1 MKYTKVFRALT
12 LAIIISLLLVAIPA
26 TPALA
31 AKEIAL
37 EPDEGEI
44 GESFYVKGGGFPVS
58 TCPTS
63 CRQIIVDLYFSS
75 DEADTGDEID
85 AEVTIY
91 ERLKSNVDVG
101 ADGQFKKKVEVPSKL
116 THGSEDED
124 VHRGT
129 YYVYLTYGGLHDIL
143 AFAKFTV
150 INAEIDLDTRAGP
163 VGTKVEIAGI
173 DFADSEE
180 IAIKYDGEDV
190 TDEIVSGY
198 DDETDRYGEFTSAIL
213 IPESTAGEHTIT
225 VSDETG
231 SQSSAIFTVKPEIA
245 ISPMQGVAGNIVEVT
260 GTGFGEEA
268 AVTITFDGED
278 VATSVTS
285 QWGSF
290 TTGFEVPEVV
300 EGSYNIEVEDE
311 EGNTVEAEFT
321 AYIATEVSINPVI
334 TRASPGHV
342 GMNVTVSGIGF
353 EANHE
358 ITVTYA
364 TEPIVV
370 ATAISDAEG
379 AFSATFE
386 VPQSK
391 AGEHIVTAGDGTN
404 TLAAT
409 LFMESEAPPI
419 PELLLPEEASRAEA
433 EIYFGWEDVTDPSG
447 VTYTLQIATDEDF
460 TPNSIVLK
468 KEGLTDSGY
477 TINGEEK
484 LEPTKEEAP
493 YYWRV
498 KAIDSASNES
508 GWSTPGSFYIGVGFT
523 WPSWI
528 IHLWWGLGAVAAVFF
543 GLWLGRRAAYRY

>member
-63 CRQIIVDLYFSS
+63 CRQIIVDIYFSS

-85 AEVTIY
+85 GEVTIY
-91 ERLKSNVDVG
+91 ERLKSNADVG
-101 ADGQFKKKVEVPSKL
+101 TDGQFKKKVEVPTKL

-129 YYVYLTYGGLHDIL
+129 YYVYLTYAGLHDIL

-180 IAIKYDGEDV
+180 ITIKYDGEDV

-213 IPESTAGEHTIT
+213 IPKSTAGEHTIT
-225 VSDETG
+225 VNDETG
-231 SQSSAIFTVKPEIA
+231 SQASATFTVKPEIA
-245 ISPMQGVAGNIVEVT
+245 TSPMQGVAGNIVEVT

-268 AVTITFDGED
+268 AVTITFDSED
-278 VATSVTS
+278 VATSVTN

-290 TTGFEVPEVV
+290 TASFEVPEVV
-300 EGSYNIEVEDE
+300 EGSYNIEIEDE

-334 TRASPGHV
+334 TQASPGHV

-353 EANHE
+353 EANHD

-404 TLAAT
+404 TLAVT
-409 LFMESEAPPI
+409 LFMESEAPPT
-419 PELLLPEEASRAEA
+419 PELFLPEGASRAEA
-433 EIYFGWEDVTDPSG
+433 ETYFGWEDVTDTSG

-468 KEGLTDSGY
+468 
-477 TINGEEK
+477 
-484 LEPTKEEAP
+484 
-493 YYWRV
+493 RR
-498 KAIDSASNES
+498 
-508 GWSTPGSFYIGVGFT
+508 
-523 WPSWI
+523 
-528 IHLWWGLGAVAAVFF
+528 
-543 GLWLGRRAAYRY
+543 WLYLA